1 MADETIDTAAVHE
14 QEDDLD
20 GLDSLAEALFNQST
34 DAILAADRD
43 GIIRFW
49 NPGAE
54 RIFGFAAAEAIGQ
67 PLDLIIPEALRA
79 RHGAGYVQTMATG
92 TTRYGA
98 GDLLSVPAMTRDGR
112 RISVEFSIVLLRDR
126 NGAPSGTAA
135 ILRDAT
141 ARFSE
146 LKALRQAAAAAR

>member
-1 MADETIDTAAVHE
+1 M
-14 QEDDLD
+14 D
-20 GLDSLAEALFNQST
+20 GLDSLAEALFSQST

-79 RHGAGYVQTMATG
+79 RHGAGYTQTMATG
-92 TTRYGA
+92 TTRYGS

-126 NGAPSGTAA
+126 NGNPSGTAA

-141 ARFSE
+141 ARFAE
-146 LKALRQAAAAAR
+146 LKALRQAAAAGR